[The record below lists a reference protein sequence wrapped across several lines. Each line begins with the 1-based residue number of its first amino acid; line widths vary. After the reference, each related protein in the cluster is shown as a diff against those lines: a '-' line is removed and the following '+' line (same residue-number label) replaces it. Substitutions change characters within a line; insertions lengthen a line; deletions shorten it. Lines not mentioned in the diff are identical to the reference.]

1 MNSDIV
7 YEYKSKRKIPL
18 TLNDLSIEL
27 PLK

>member
-1 MNSDIV
+1 MNSNIV

-18 TLNDLSIEL
+18 TLNNLSIDL